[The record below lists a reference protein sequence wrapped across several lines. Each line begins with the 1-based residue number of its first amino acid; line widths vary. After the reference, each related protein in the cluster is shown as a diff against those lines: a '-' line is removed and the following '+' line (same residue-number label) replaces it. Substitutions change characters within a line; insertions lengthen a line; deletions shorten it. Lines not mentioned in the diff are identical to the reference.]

1 MARPRWN
8 LRRSSLIALTAAI
21 TAVAIW
27 TLWAEQHPQDDR
39 RLRVLVHDQL
49 DDWFPDLMAP
59 DDGWH
64 GLHRQATGDTDAL
77 EVVLIHGLDEP
88 GGIWDDL
95 LPALGAAGYAVWEFR
110 YPNDQGVD
118 RSAKYLAKHWPTL
131 DPSRPV
137 ALIGHSM
144 GGLVAREF
152 VSRWRHPV
160 DTPPLVEGAPIA
172 GVVLAGT
179 PNHGSEW
186 ARLRIWLELRDQ
198 FASPSE
204 RRFSLFAALRDGA
217 GEAKIDLRPGS
228 DFLRTLN
235 ARPWPESVP
244 VLLIAAQLLP
254 RKDSLSAGLD
264 AASAEVGSEQL
275 GDHLHDWWSSL
286 GTQVG
291 DGVVSLESLRLT
303 DMPSPVIVEA
313 SHRGM
318 LHRLFPGDPEPPA
331 IAPILAALRQWND
344 TVADRTAYPVARSDR
359 HAARNP
365 SL

>member
-1 MARPRWN
+1 MARSPFN
-8 LRRSSLIALTAAI
+8 LRRASLMALTAAI
-21 TAVAIW
+21 AAVAIW
-27 TLWAEQHPQDDR
+27 TWWAEQHPRDDR

-64 GLHRQATGDTDAL
+64 GLHPVAPATAAPL
-77 EVVLIHGLDEP
+77 QVVLIHGLDEP

-95 LPALGAAGYAVWEFR
+95 LPALTGAGYAVWEFR

-118 RSAKYLAKHWPTL
+118 RSAEYLAKHWPSL
-131 DPSRPV
+131 DSTRPV

-160 DTPPLVEGAPIA
+160 DAPALVEGAPVA

-198 FASPSE
+198 FASLSE
-204 RRFSLFAALRDGA
+204 REFSLFAALRDGT
-217 GEAKIDLRPGS
+217 GEAKIDLRPES
-228 DFLRTLN
+228 DFLRSLN
-235 ARPWPESVP
+235 ARPWPASVP
-244 VLLIAAQLLP
+244 VVLIGGQLLSP
-254 RKDSLSAGLD
+254 NGSLSAGLD
-264 AASAEVGSEQL
+264 AVSTEVGSEQL
-275 GDHLHDWWSSL
+275 GVQLHAWWSSL

-291 DGVVSLESLRLT
+291 DGVVSLESLQLP
-303 DMPSPVIVEA
+303 DMPSPVIVDA

-318 LHRLFPGDPEPPA
+318 LHRVFPGDPEPPA
-331 IAPILAALRQWND
+331 IAPILATLQQWSEAG
-344 TVADRTAYPVARSDR
+344 TR
-359 HAARNP
+359 
-365 SL
+365 